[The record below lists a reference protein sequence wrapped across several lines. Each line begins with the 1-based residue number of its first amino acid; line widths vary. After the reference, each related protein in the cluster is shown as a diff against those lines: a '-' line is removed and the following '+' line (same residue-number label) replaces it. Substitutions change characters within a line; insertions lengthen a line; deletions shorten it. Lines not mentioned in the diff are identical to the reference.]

1 MIINISSIVPAVSF
15 VLYILFTVFSISQIK
30 SERAHIPF
38 ILYMFSMSIW
48 SFGSFM
54 MHAGVK
60 STLFWNRFMM
70 IGMLGGPITIFHS
83 ILDFIG
89 EKNNKKYRIFL
100 YTGYL
105 IYAINLFLNFKG
117 YIVTDAWIENGK
129 FYYQLERGAVVVYIL
144 GYLFLILGI
153 IFLIRELY
161 RANDEIVKKKIRL
174 PIIGAVIMLLGV
186 LVNLNESLGAYPIDL
201 FTSTVNAIIIF
212 YAIYKYR
219 LVHYSAFVLRSIL
232 YIILVIVSAFVF
244 YGIIWASSKF
254 IRNVPFE
261 YSFLL
266 SLTLGMVAA
275 VIFQPLRT
283 GTLSVIERIYFGKRL
298 NYYRELRNFSESL
311 TTIVDLEILGESTIK
326 KLIDTFDST
335 WALMMV
341 FDYNARCYRIMAYE
355 GLELEKGE
363 ASKVTITRNHP
374 IVKTLLKRQGPIYDY
389 RENIQFELNINNK
402 RKLLLKP
409 SMVLPLIFKDKL
421 NGFICLGECRNKEY
435 YDQFDAEVLE
445 ILAGQCSVALENA
458 ISFERLRRQQKRLQ
472 QINRELVISRN
483 KLEAFFDGIS
493 SPMSLQDINYNILT
507 VNYAAKRYFRK
518 PEEELV
524 GKKCYNAF
532 FGLEK
537 PCENCMAQDSLHA
550 QLPFSIEKVDNRTGM
565 IFSVHF
571 YPIAVPSGS
580 DKIFLEFFQ
589 DITQQKRLQE
599 ELIQSEKLA
608 SIGTLTSGIAHEINN
623 PLTGIIG
630 TAEIMLDELKNDPK
644 LQDFARDIISYA
656 QSAAEIIKDLT
667 SYSRKEKG
675 EIELVEIT
683 EVIETS
689 LKLAKRGM
697 KFNDVVVKK
706 EYDEVARIEAN
717 PNELKQVFLNLIINA
732 VQAMD
737 GKGILTL
744 KCKKNGGNVHISVT
758 DTGKGIKPSDIDKI
772 FNPFFTTKEPGKG
785 TGLGLSIAHQIIYNM
800 GGRITVESDQEKG
813 TTFHVYIPFTDREKK
828 RIRFVHA
835 VKPEEIED
843 VFFIQRKV
851 LVGEKGYLE
860 ETIRRDIDSK
870 AFHIL
875 AYKGL
880 QPVGTI
886 SCITYEMVEKPPIED
901 YFPLGALKTGKKW
914 VEVDRLAVLKE
925 ERRGIIPLG
934 LMTIAYLYSKSISA
948 DRIFLDVFSDEKKH
962 INMYKKLG
970 FKVIGNYKWLLPVT
984 VMMMEYRTDYERK
997 ESRMEQFVK
1006 PFLSRLIRRIDF
1018 SEEDREMILKGLNMI
1033 ISSDE

>member
-1 MIINISSIVPAVSF
+1 MIIDISSIIPAVSF
-15 VLYILFTVFSISQIK
+15 ILYILFTIFSISQIK
-30 SERAHIPF
+30 REKAHFPF
-38 ILYMFSMSIW
+38 ILYMFLMSIW

-60 STLFWNRFMM
+60 TTLFWNRFMM
-70 IGMLGGPITIFHS
+70 IGLLGGSITIFHS

-89 EKNNKKYRIFL
+89 KKKERYRVFL
-100 YTGYL
+100 YIGYI
-105 IYAINLFLNFKG
+105 IYAICLFLNFKG
-117 YIVTDAWIENGK
+117 YIVTDAWIENGRFHYK
-129 FYYQLERGAVVVYIL
+129 IAKGAFVAYVL
-144 GYLFLILGI
+144 SYLFLILGI
-153 IFLIRELY
+153 IFLVRELY
-161 RANDEIVKKKIRL
+161 RTKDELIKNKIRP
-174 PIIGAVIMLLGV
+174 PIIGALIMLLGV
-186 LVNLNESLGAYPIDL
+186 LINLNEKLGAYPIDL
-201 FTSTVNAIIIF
+201 FTSTINAIIIF

-219 LVHYSAFVLRSIL
+219 LVHYSAFVLRAIL

-244 YGIIWASSKF
+244 YGIIWLSSKV

-275 VIFQPLRT
+275 IIFQPLRT

-298 NYYRELRNFSESL
+298 NYYRELRSFSESL
-311 TTIVDLEILGESTIK
+311 TTIVNLEILAESTIR
-326 KLIDTFDST
+326 KLVDTFDST

-341 FDYNARCYRIMAYE
+341 FDYNARCYKIAAYE
-355 GLELEKGE
+355 GLNLEKKTAE
-363 ASKVTITRNHP
+363 KIVISRNNAL
-374 IVKTLLKRQGPIYDY
+374 VKLLLKRQKPVYEY
-389 RENIQFELNINNK
+389 RDRIDFALNVEDGKTIFLN
-402 RKLLLKP
+402 P

-421 NGFICLGECRNKEY
+421 NGFICLGKCRNKEY

-458 ISFERLRRQQKRLQ
+458 ISFERLRRQQRRLQ
-472 QINRELVISRN
+472 QINRELIISRN
-483 KLEAFFDGIS
+483 KLEAFFDGIA

-507 VNYAAKRYFRK
+507 VNYAARRYFRK
-518 PEEELV
+518 SNEELV

-550 QLPFSIEKVDNRTGM
+550 QLPFSVEKKDERTGM

-571 YPIAVPSGS
+571 YPITVPSGS

-630 TAEIMLDELKNDPK
+630 TAEIMLDELSDNPR
-644 LQDFARDIISYA
+644 LYDFARDIINYA
-656 QSAAEIIKDLT
+656 QNAAEIIKDLT

-675 EIELVEIT
+675 KTELVDLVG
-683 EVIETS
+683 VIETS
-689 LKLAKRGM
+689 LKLARRGM
-697 KFNDVVVKK
+697 RFEDIKIKK
-706 EYDEVARIEAN
+706 DYDEIPRIEAN
-717 PNELKQVFLNLIINA
+717 SNELRQVFLNLIINA

-737 GKGILTL
+737 GRGTLTL
-744 KCKKNGGNVHISVT
+744 SCKKNGGNVHISVS
-758 DTGKGIKPSDIDKI
+758 DTGRGIEPSDIDKI

-800 GGRITVESDQEKG
+800 GGRITVESLPGRG
-813 TTFHVYIPFTDREKK
+813 TTFHVYLPFTDKEKK

-835 VKPEEIED
+835 VSHEEIED

-860 ETIRRDIDSK
+860 ETIRREIDSK

-886 SCITYEMVEKPPIED
+886 SCITYEMAKNPPIEE
-901 YFPLGALKTGKKW
+901 YFPLGDLKKGIKW
-914 VEVDRLAVLKE
+914 VEVDRLAVLRE

-934 LMTIAYLYSKSISA
+934 LMTIAYLYSKAISA
-948 DRIFLDVFSDEKKH
+948 ERIFLDVFSDEKKH
-962 INMYKKLG
+962 INMYRKLG
-970 FKVIGNYKWLLPVT
+970 FQIIGDYKWLLPVT
-984 VMMMEYRTDYERK
+984 VMMMEYKTDYEKR
-997 ESRMEQFVK
+997 ENRMEQFVK
-1006 PFLSRLIRRIDF
+1006 PFLSRLIKRIDF
-1018 SEEDREMILKGLNMI
+1018 DEEDRRMILKGLRTI
-1033 ISSDE
+1033 ISLDE